1 MESITQHIAHF
12 AARNLDRCG
21 QQFARVGRRGLAAFA
36 LFVVALTASAQDIMD
51 VEDVPPDELPP
62 AISLEIGVM
71 KHRVAFHGDS
81 VPAIILPTFYKY
93 PEMQFKNEKE
103 RQRYNRLVANV
114 KRLLPL
120 ARLAKYTVIETYEYI
135 QTLPTKKARA
145 EHLKRVE
152 EGLKKQY
159 TPTLKKLTRS
169 QGRLLVKLIDRECG
183 QTGYQI
189 AQAFIGS
196 FKANMYQAMAF
207 CFGNSLTKRYDP
219 EGDDRVTERIVRM
232 VESGQL

>member
-1 MESITQHIAHF
+1 MSCRKFILTIA
-12 AARNLDRCG
+12 LL
-21 QQFARVGRRGLAAFA
+21 LAP
-36 LFVVALTASAQDIMD
+36 LFGAVAQDIPD
-51 VEDVPPDELPP
+51 VSDVPAGEEPP
-62 AISLEIGVM
+62 AVSLEIKV
-71 KHRVAFHGDS
+71 KNQRVAYKGDS

-93 PEMQFKNEKE
+93 PPVEFKNDKE
-103 RQRYNRLVANV
+103 RERYNRLVANV
-114 KRLLPL
+114 KKLLPL
-120 ARLAKYTVIETYEYI
+120 AKLAKYTVIETYDYL
-135 QTLPTKKARA
+135 QTLPTKEARA
-145 EHLKRVE
+145 AHLKLVE

-159 TPTLKKLTRS
+159 APTLKRLSRS

-183 QTGYQI
+183 QTGYSI

-219 EGDDRVTERIVRM
+219 EGDDRFTERVVRL